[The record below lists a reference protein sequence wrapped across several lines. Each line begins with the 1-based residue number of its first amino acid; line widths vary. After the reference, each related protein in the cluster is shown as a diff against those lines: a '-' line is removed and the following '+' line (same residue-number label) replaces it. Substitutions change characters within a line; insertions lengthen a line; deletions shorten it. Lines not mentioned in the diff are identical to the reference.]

1 MVEPEIRCS
10 YCGSILSGSNKF
22 CPNCGTPQVS
32 QASEQPAVRFCPNCG
47 SQVPAASSFCARC
60 GTNLQTP
67 WVPQYQPMPQPGP
80 YPQRRGRGALFAVVA
95 VILVAS
101 LVLTVIIASGL
112 ISTSTGNNKAGDGAF
127 DWTYGSKRYSVDISI
142 PYAEYQDYRND
153 PTQRYATTIEEAV
166 TMCDIY
172 VTPDEKVVQ
181 ELAQALENMM
191 GYVFMAFILLF
202 MGIYTSAINFKYGY
216 ADFSYVIKSASF
228 MFLIAVPVLTMRV
241 FAEERKQ
248 STDQLLYSLPISVVS
263 VVTGKYLAM
272 VTLLALP
279 MAVTAFYPLILGS
292 FGTVSYATAYS
303 SLFAFFLLGCALI
316 AVGMNGIAVSPA
328 MLILKGIPEGF
339 IIAWGI
345 HILTDT
351 KPDWKRYLLL
361 SAMYI
366 LITYLVRFL
375 PITLGINTVLSPFV
389 LIFSYQ
395 LVYRADL
402 NKMIRAM
409 IASIIILV
417 CNALSEV
424 FNMRACNHAWFCGVW
439 FFSVMYPAIASA

>member
-181 ELAQALENMM
+181 ELAQALENMSAGFSDIKTANFVLSFVQNIEYVEDSTSVSEDEYWRFPVETLYDEM
-191 GYVFMAFILLF
+191 GDCEDKAFLYASVMEAMGFDAVILLF
-202 MGIYTSAINFKYGY
+202 DGHAAGGIDVNNA
-216 ADFSYVIKSASF
+216 
-228 MFLIAVPVLTMRV
+228 
-241 FAEERKQ
+241 
-248 STDQLLYSLPISVVS
+248 
-263 VVTGKYLAM
+263 TG
-272 VTLLALP
+272 T
-279 MAVTAFYPLILGS
+279 FYEYDGVDY
-292 FGTVSYATAYS
+292 FYCETT
-303 SLFAFFLLGCALI
+303 
-316 AVGMNGIAVSPA
+316 AVGWSVGEIPDEYGSAYIAQVS
-328 MLILKGIPEGF
+328 
-339 IIAWGI
+339 
-345 HILTDT
+345 
-351 KPDWKRYLLL
+351 
-361 SAMYI
+361 
-366 LITYLVRFL
+366 
-375 PITLGINTVLSPFV
+375 
-389 LIFSYQ
+389 
-395 LVYRADL
+395 
-402 NKMIRAM
+402 
-409 IASIIILV
+409 
-417 CNALSEV
+417 
-424 FNMRACNHAWFCGVW
+424 
-439 FFSVMYPAIASA
+439 